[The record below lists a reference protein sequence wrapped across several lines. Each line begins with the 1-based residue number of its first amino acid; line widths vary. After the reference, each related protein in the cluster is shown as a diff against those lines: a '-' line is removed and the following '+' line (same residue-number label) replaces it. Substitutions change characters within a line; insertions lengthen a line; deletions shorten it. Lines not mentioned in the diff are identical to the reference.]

1 MDAWRTPQGILGG
14 HTADQ
19 SLDLRVE
26 GRATSGR
33 TARELGPV
41 LAKTTPLPSQDS
53 VRSHDHEGLLPP
65 GPDSGQPDPEE
76 AINSAK
82 GRPRHRSFVHGEVLT
97 RGQILESQLA
107 VAAQEEGE
115 KPKQVE

>member
-1 MDAWRTPQGILGG
+1 MRGAPHRGFAAAIRRTKAWISASRDG
-14 HTADQ
+14 
-19 SLDLRVE
+19 
-26 GRATSGR
+26 ATSGR

-41 LAKTTPLPSQDS
+41 LAKTTPLPSHDS

-76 AINSAK
+76 AINSAE
-82 GRPRHRSFVHGEVLT
+82 GRPRHRSFVHGELLT
-97 RGQILESQLA
+97 QGQILESQLA
-107 VAAQEEGE
+107 VAAKEEGE